1 MGYHKKKKLSR
12 FVAIPWEVIDSPAW
26 QDLTNAARVA
36 LIHLKRQVVNA
47 NPGELSLSYRSMSK
61 IMDPH
66 TFSKALKQLERLGFI
81 TKEQHGGL
89 FRRKNAFRLSEEW
102 RRYGQ
107 SSTAKNHSV
116 IDVKIH
122 SVEDTKH
129 D

>member
-1 MGYHKKKKLSR
+1 MYRKKKNKQSR
-12 FVAIPWEVIDSPAW
+12 FAAIPWEIIDGQAW
-26 QDLTNAARVA
+26 QELTNAARVGYV
-36 LIHLKRQVVNA
+36 HLKRQVTSP
-47 NPGELSLSYRSMSK
+47 NPGELELSYRKMSK

-66 TFSKALKQLERLGFI
+66 TFSNALRQLEKIGFI

-89 FRRKNAFRLSEEW
+89 FRRKNVFRLSEEW

-107 SSTAKNHSV
+107 SSTVKNHSV
-116 IDVKIH
+116 IDVEIH